1 MFYSLDK
8 LKPRTKTKIKIFFV
22 GVNENSTP
30 FLYTLNRGE
39 KKTFFLEGERS
50 FLVLLFKV
58 YNKVEISTTTKLI
71 FQFWFQFIQRIE
83 QQSFF
88 SCSTELVSCH
98 VNCVSA
104 FSCFSKKRRRDHTI
118 NIALNFQVL
127 FVILELYEGR
137 DKCLDDIKSCTELR
151 M

>member
-8 LKPRTKTKIKIFFV
+8 LKPKTKTKIKIFFV

-39 KKTFFLEGERS
+39 KKTLFLEGERS

-71 FQFWFQFIQRIE
+71 F
-83 QQSFF
+83 
-88 SCSTELVSCH
+88 
-98 VNCVSA
+98 
-104 FSCFSKKRRRDHTI
+104 
-118 NIALNFQVL
+118 
-127 FVILELYEGR
+127 
-137 DKCLDDIKSCTELR
+137 
-151 M
+151 